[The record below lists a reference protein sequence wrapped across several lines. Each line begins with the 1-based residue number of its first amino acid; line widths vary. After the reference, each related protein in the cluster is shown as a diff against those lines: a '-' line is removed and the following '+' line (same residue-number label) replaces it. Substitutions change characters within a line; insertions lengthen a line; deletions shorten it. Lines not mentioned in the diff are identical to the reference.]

1 MSLQDYATL
10 QSLKRG
16 NRRHKSSSKQ
26 GK

>member
-26 GK
+26 SK